1 LKKGIIKYFAFL
13 SKHKNLKRK
22 LQEIEVKFLNS
33 LIADKDK
40 YFVQLLMIAA
50 QFTINTLLHDK
61 NCSNVQLQ
69 ALLIV
74 FSVQMDSFYSLLLKI
89 QPFLFGT

>member
-1 LKKGIIKYFAFL
+1 M
-13 SKHKNLKRK
+13 
-22 LQEIEVKFLNS
+22 QEIEVKFLNS

-40 YFVQLLMIAA
+40 FSAQLLMIAA
-50 QFTINTLLHDK
+50 QFTINTRFQDK

-74 FSVQMDSFYSLLLKI
+74 FSVQMDSFYLPLLKI
-89 QPFLFGT
+89 QLSLFGT